1 MIEYSNLISEEDG
14 YKKFNHFEISKEL
27 EAILADDYFTY
38 NTNNFL
44 KKELVSKLYKKNFID
59 KYNRDTQKEIFSLYI
74 DNKKFKE
81 KAEFVYSIID
91 IEKYIN
97 FVNDNPEIKN
107 PAELTVKYS
116 ILDSEG
122 IKVQIYNLS
131 IDDISF
137 VF

>member
-122 IKVQIYNLS
+122 VKVQIYNLS